1 MDPLAIVKGIK
12 TYLNDDYY
20 ICGIYIYN
28 IEAGV
33 LMDSNKLC
41 GPQTLSLSLLCCRCG
56 RRRRAATTTT
66 TTHKI

>member
-1 MDPLAIVKGIK
+1 MMDPLAIVKGIK

-41 GPQTLSLSLLCCRCG
+41 GPQTLSLLCVV
-56 RRRRAATTTT
+56 AVEEEEEQQQQHT
-66 TTHKI
+66 K